1 MPPGRSGMAV
11 TAARGE
17 GQMEKG
23 PGAEEERISA
33 TEGAAP
39 QAWGRQEG
47 QEEWLQETRR
57 PA

>member
-1 MPPGRSGMAV
+1 MAV
-11 TAARGE
+11 TVARGE
-17 GQMEKG
+17 GQMGKG

-39 QAWGRQEG
+39 QAWSRQEG
-47 QEEWLQETRR
+47 QEEWLQETWR